1 MGNCSASS
9 FSSAHIATAKLILH
23 DGSLQE
29 FSSPIRA
36 SHILQKYPTCFIC
49 NSDDMDFDDLV
60 TAIDE
65 NDELQ
70 IGQLYFVLPL
80 SRLGHPLRPEEMA
93 ALAVKARSALTNTV
107 GHRNDQILFSEE
119 HVKKPQKRVSP
130 GVHHRRD
137 NKPRRGKFT
146 SKLSAISE

>member
-36 SHILQKYPTCFIC
+36 SYILQKYPMCFIC

-60 TAIDE
+60 LAVDE

-80 SRLGHPLRPEEMA
+80 SRLGHRLRPEEMA
-93 ALAVKARSALTNTV
+93 ALAVKASSALTGTV
-107 GHRNDQILFSEE
+107 GHRKNQILFSGE
-119 HVKKPQKRVSP
+119 HVKKSYKRVSP
-130 GVHHRRD
+130 GVHRKD
-137 NKPRRGKFT
+137 NKSRRGKFT
-146 SKLSAISE
+146 AKLSAIPE